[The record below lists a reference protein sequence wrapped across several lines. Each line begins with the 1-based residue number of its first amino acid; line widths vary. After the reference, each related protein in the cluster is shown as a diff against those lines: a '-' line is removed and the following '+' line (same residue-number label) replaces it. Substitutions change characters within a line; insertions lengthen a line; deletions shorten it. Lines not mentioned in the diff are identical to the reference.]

1 MAKSQ
6 QVNLELEPPPP
17 PPPEKAVFWL
27 YFPAYSTSA
36 EACQR
41 AIVFLNYDPVTL
53 HKLSYRNTNGTH
65 KWTQMACTPM
75 SSSTVDL
82 ITLRLQCLC
91 HRFQFSL

>member
-6 QVNLELEPPPP
+6 QVNVELE
-17 PPPEKAVFWL
+17 PPEKAVFWL

-53 HKLSYRNTNGTH
+53 HKLSSQNTMERIIGR
-65 KWTQMACTPM
+65 KWP
-75 SSSTVDL
+75 VL
-82 ITLRLQCLC
+82 PWVPRP
-91 HRFQFSL
+91 